1 MTQVRLYRPSDD
13 ADLVRLAAAPMPG
26 WVRLRYDYA
35 SGYAAAEAL
44 KGNCEIVVVEDP
56 DGGIAGCGTRST
68 RLLYLDGELQRVGYL
83 SGLRSFPGARRGWGL
98 FRGFRAIADLE
109 KAAPNELTF
118 TTILDDNP
126 EARALLTSARAG
138 LPKYCPHGRIVTYAL
153 GALRGEE
160 PERAPF
166 DELKDFYARESPR
179 RQLFPVFD
187 TALPPGLSTGDF
199 FCIRRGG
206 RIVAAGAVWNHGD
219 RRRIVVDGYDW
230 RIRFLRPALNAV
242 FAVSG
247 SPRLPSPG
255 GEFACS
261 HLAYAIAENDD
272 PSFFA
277 ELVDAA
283 RRICRGR
290 SLVLSLHSDDPL
302 ARVAEKLRGWRYG
315 SEFMTV
321 EFDGRVRELS
331 GVPHVEAGAL

>member
-1 MTQVRLYRPSDD
+1 MHARLYHPSDE
-13 ADLVRLAAAPMPG
+13 AELVRLAAAPMPG
-26 WVRLRYDYA
+26 WARLKYDYA

-44 KGNCEIVVVEDP
+44 KGDSEIVVVEDG
-56 DGGIAGCGTRST
+56 DGRIAGCGTRST
-68 RLLYLDGELQRVGYL
+68 TLRYLDGEPQKIGYL
-83 SGLRSFPGARRGWGL
+83 SGLRSFPRGRHGWGL

-179 RQLFPVFD
+179 KQLFPVFD
-187 TALPPGLSTGDF
+187 TALPPGLSTDDF
-199 FCIRRGG
+199 FCIRRGW
-206 RIVAAGAVWNHGD
+206 RIVAAGAVWNHGV

-230 RIRFLRPALNAV
+230 RLRFVRPALNVV

-247 SPRLPSPG
+247 SPKLPTSG
-255 GEFACS
+255 CEFSCS
-261 HLAYAIAENDD
+261 YLAYAIAENDD
-272 PSFFA
+272 PSLFA

-302 ARVAEKLRGWRYG
+302 VRVAEKLGGWRYG
-315 SEFMTV
+315 SELMTV
-321 EFDGRVRELS
+321 EFDGRAREIS